1 MRGFLFYFST
11 FALMNKKN
19 SIISFIFGVIVLLAL
34 LLQSF
39 HSGSHLASLFSEK
52 ECHHKYA
59 ENKTEI
65 GHAHHDFDHCFTCEF
80 TFSASLKSEFFSW
93 NFKKTEIPVSYS
105 FFYSKEITQSF
116 RGSLFALRAPP
127 SFIV

>member
-1 MRGFLFYFST
+1 
-11 FALMNKKN
+11 MNKKK
-19 SIISFIFGVIVLLAL
+19 SIVSLIFSVIVLLAI
-34 LLQSF
+34 LLQSL
-39 HSGSHLASLFSEK
+39 HSGSHLVKLFSEK
-52 ECHHKYA
+52 QCHHKYA

-65 GHAHHDFDHCFTCEF
+65 GHAHHSFDHCFTCEF
-80 TFSASLKSEFFSW
+80 TFSTSFKSEFFTY
-93 NFKKTEIPVSYS
+93 NFKNIEIPFSYS